1 MKVTKTLLLFVLLI
15 NLISS
20 GQDLRFK
27 EAIKNPSG
35 AIIDV
40 VQDKQGIFWFA
51 ALEKG
56 LIRYDGVN
64 IKTYINDN
72 RNPNSIAAKYAIRV
86 YADKDN
92 IVWVGTLGAGM
103 ERFDPSTNIFTH

>member
-1 MKVTKTLLLFVLLI
+1 MHKLTSIIAVCFLLL
-15 NLISS
+15 S
-20 GQDLRFK
+20 GDRPFAQNLRFK
-27 EAIKNPSG
+27 EALKNPSG
-35 AIIDV
+35 AITDV
-40 VQDKQGIFWFA
+40 IQDKQGIFWFA

-56 LIRYDGVN
+56 LIRYDGIN

-92 IVWVGTLGAGM
+92 IVWVGTLGAGL
-103 ERFDPSTNIFTH
+103 ERPD